1 MRGGGRVYARFVQ
14 KLVRHGVVEITH
26 QPGICECGAFTV
38 RKKDGAQR
46 LVIDARPA
54 NFFFAKPPTTRL
66 PGGAALASIS
76 SESEEGFFG
85 GALDVKS
92 FFYHLSLPRELR
104 QFFHLPSLRAG
115 SLHRL
120 GLARYLP
127 KDLVLYPRLQ
137 VIPMGWNHALDI
149 AHNAFANIVADSLQ
163 TNVRDL
169 LVDGQKPPNI
179 NSGIPIVYVDNFV
192 FLATSIL
199 WLYR

>member
-1 MRGGGRVYARFVQ
+1 M
-14 KLVRHGVVEITH
+14 
-26 QPGICECGAFTV
+26 
-38 RKKDGAQR
+38 
-46 LVIDARPA
+46 
-54 NFFFAKPPTTRL
+54 
-66 PGGAALASIS
+66 ASIS

-120 GLARYLP
+120 GLARDLP
-127 KDLVLYPRLQ
+127 KDFVLYPRLQ

-192 FLATSIL
+192 FLASSSSQVSHAVSCVAARRAEVGLPTHELVSCSRKLKVFGWEIDGEARTL
-199 WLYR
+199 RPARVRAWRLYFALDQAIACGMLSSSSSR